1 MSTWISQLKYL
12 RKFRS
17 NIFQLKWDTTTNE
30 KWWFHF
36 KKQSTYTQVLTIY
49 GWKMTTCITQD
60 QKSRE
65 RHPADDKSHVFIVCH
80 HSAFFGDWYFYSQ
93 WCCWDQSKTWH
104 STHQKLYFFTP
115 FLQSGIPNI
124 LHHKPSLHMD
134 CARALWDML
143 ELHRAISQITCW
155 SFILKMGLNPSTS
168 TRPRKIHFHIW
179 NSGGKSLKWACRW
192 VCVRERD
199 ENELVKKFG

>member
-104 STHQKLYFFTP
+104 PTLIRSCISSRRFYSLVFQIFFIINLLSIWTVHVRC
-115 FLQSGIPNI
+115 GI
-124 LHHKPSLHMD
+124 
-134 CARALWDML
+134 C
-143 ELHRAISQITCW
+143 
-155 SFILKMGLNPSTS
+155 
-168 TRPRKIHFHIW
+168 
-179 NSGGKSLKWACRW
+179 
-192 VCVRERD
+192 
-199 ENELVKKFG
+199 